1 MSGGPGTDDPERFTS
16 NVTLK
21 SLLLRAYGVKDYQLL
36 GPGWLGSERYE
47 IRATVPSAAT
57 KEQFNAMLR
66 SLLQERFNLAIH
78 HETKEMSVYE
88 LVVGK
93 NGSKLKE
100 SNLSVRSPTIDSGSP
115 SSNFGVPDRDGFL
128 QIPPGIALI
137 LGTRKDGMVRWTGR
151 MQSLTDLVTL
161 LEGQSTLPVV
171 DRTGL
176 SGKYDFNLAYSQER
190 ADPSRASPAT
200 PASSPFDIPSDGGLS
215 LLDAVQV
222 QLGLKL
228 RT

>member
-1 MSGGPGTDDPERFTS
+1 MAGWLQPVRLPAAASSHKENMRMYFIVLKSKGLQHRHPDEWRPRNGRPQRFTS

-93 NGSKLKE
+93 NGSKSKE
-100 SNLSVRSPTIDSGSP
+100 SNLSVRSPTIDSGSRLP
-115 SSNFGVPDRDGFL
+115 RISECR
-128 QIPPGIALI
+128 
-137 LGTRKDGMVRWTGR
+137 TEMVFCRFR
-151 MQSLTDLVTL
+151 LVSL
-161 LEGQSTLPVV
+161 
-171 DRTGL
+171 
-176 SGKYDFNLAYSQER
+176 
-190 ADPSRASPAT
+190 
-200 PASSPFDIPSDGGLS
+200 
-215 LLDAVQV
+215 
-222 QLGLKL
+222 
-228 RT
+228 